1 MCVSSFLANLLSHV
15 HLFPQSIA
23 EHECIHPTQEWV
35 VGRWSISRDK
45 CLISCDRS
53 LEDMNSLTNHATLP
67 KIGLQNTLQYVWQV
81 SFHKIAI
88 PWWETSTSIA
98 TYHVDRNVLSCT
110 FLIIISMTHMKVLT
124 HVHQRIFKGL
134 VCKTFPR
141 TPLSESTT
149 REQLPIWA
157 TFHKK
162 MIFAQRKELQ
172 GRIKALG
179 NAFGEWAHLPIFTP
193 TVDELLSEHGM
204 VQHKVYLLLV
214 VKGSW
219 KSFRA

>member
-1 MCVSSFLANLLSHV
+1 MGTCQQDLTWLGCRSCWKNIKYYCTNVRFFLSCKPLSHV

-35 VGRWSISRDK
+35 VGQWSISRDK

-98 TYHVDRNVLSCT
+98 TCHVDRNVLSCT
-110 FLIIISMTHMKVLT
+110 FLIIINMTHMKVLT
-124 HVHQRIFKGL
+124 HVHQRIFEG
-134 VCKTFPR
+134 
-141 TPLSESTT
+141 
-149 REQLPIWA
+149 
-157 TFHKK
+157 
-162 MIFAQRKELQ
+162 
-172 GRIKALG
+172 
-179 NAFGEWAHLPIFTP
+179 
-193 TVDELLSEHGM
+193 
-204 VQHKVYLLLV
+204 
-214 VKGSW
+214 
-219 KSFRA
+219 